1 MLKLLALLVVIVVY
15 ACTFVMCNEKI
26 DGGAKAGFLA
36 VLFVVAG
43 VVALLSWVMG

>member
-1 MLKLLALLVVIVVY
+1 MLALLVVIVVY

-36 VLFVVAG
+36 VLFVAAG
-43 VVALLSWVMG
+43 AVVMLSWVMG